1 MYSGDKVELRHLRYF
16 CVVADELNLTRAA
29 EKLFIAQPPL
39 TRQIKQLEEE
49 IGVALFVREAR
60 GLSLTPAGEYF
71 LKQAVCILEKVDN
84 SVEETRN
91 VADHGRV
98 VFSIGF
104 VPSVFYGQLPS
115 LVRRLRQRSNIEVV
129 LHELKTA
136 EQVEALKTGKI
147 DIGFGRIRVPDLG
160 SDVEQT
166 VLFQEPIVVA
176 LPASHPLA
184 KQPVKMEDLAKLPI
198 ILFPSGQG
206 PNFADICLGLFA
218 RRALD
223 IKATQQVND
232 LQTALGLVASEM
244 GFSLVPEQVRRLN
257 RDDVAFVRLEDKS
270 ITTPVVCSRR
280 KEENSETM
288 EFALSILD
296 ELVQNRLTGRYP

>member
-115 LVRRLRQRSNIEVV
+115 LVRRLRQRS
-129 LHELKTA
+129 K
-136 EQVEALKTGKI
+136 
-147 DIGFGRIRVPDLG
+147 
-160 SDVEQT
+160 
-166 VLFQEPIVVA
+166 
-176 LPASHPLA
+176 
-184 KQPVKMEDLAKLPI
+184 
-198 ILFPSGQG
+198 
-206 PNFADICLGLFA
+206 
-218 RRALD
+218 
-223 IKATQQVND
+223 
-232 LQTALGLVASEM
+232 
-244 GFSLVPEQVRRLN
+244 RRL
-257 RDDVAFVRLEDKS
+257 RR
-270 ITTPVVCSRR
+270 RR
-280 KEENSETM
+280 KRC
-288 EFALSILD
+288 LR
-296 ELVQNRLTGRYP
+296 RLRI

>member
-218 RRALD
+218 LRALD
-223 IKATQQVND
+223 IKVTQQVND

>member
-115 LVRRLRQRSNIEVV
+115 LVQRLRQRSNIEVV

-223 IKATQQVND
+223 IKVTQQVND

>member
-206 PNFADICLGLFA
+206 PNFADIRLGLFA
-218 RRALD
+218 LRALD
-223 IKATQQVND
+223 IKVTQQVND

>member
-1 MYSGDKVELRHLRYF
+1 MYSGDNVELRHLRYF

-223 IKATQQVND
+223 IKVTQQVND

-288 EFALSILD
+288 ELALSILD

>member
-1 MYSGDKVELRHLRYF
+1 MELRHLRYF

-115 LVRRLRQRSNIEVV
+115 LVRRLRQLSNIEVV

-223 IKATQQVND
+223 IKVTQQVND

>member
-104 VPSVFYGQLPS
+104 VRSVFYGQLPS

-218 RRALD
+218 LRALD
-223 IKATQQVND
+223 IKVTQQVND

>member
-1 MYSGDKVELRHLRYF
+1 
-16 CVVADELNLTRAA
+16 VADELNLTRAA

-218 RRALD
+218 LRALD
-223 IKATQQVND
+223 IKVTQQVND